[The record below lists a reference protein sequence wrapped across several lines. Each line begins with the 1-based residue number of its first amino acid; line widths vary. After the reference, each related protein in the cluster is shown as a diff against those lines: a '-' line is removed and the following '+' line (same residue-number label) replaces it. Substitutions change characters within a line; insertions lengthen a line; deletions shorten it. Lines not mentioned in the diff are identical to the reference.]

1 MKVLAI
7 IGAIL
12 LPLGA
17 VLFFFAAMGRIDSSE
32 EYRGAQ
38 VMDVVIGALLAASF
52 VLRRE
57 GEVMRRL
64 RTVVGAAA

>member
-32 EYRGAQ
+32 EYRG
-38 VMDVVIGALLAASF
+38 
-52 VLRRE
+52 
-57 GEVMRRL
+57 
-64 RTVVGAAA
+64 TK

>member
-17 VLFFFAAMGRIDSSE
+17 VLFFSRRWVGSTLLRNIAARK
-32 EYRGAQ
+32 
-38 VMDVVIGALLAASF
+38 
-52 VLRRE
+52 
-57 GEVMRRL
+57 
-64 RTVVGAAA
+64 